1 MSIRSNNQ
9 KKNMKVWY
17 RWISKIVVVY
27 FKERNYVIQTNF
39 SLPFD
44 SAHHRRTLNE
54 RSKCQH
60 PPKKKLLKNR
70 LCGVIICRI
79 RVNNYIWMG
88 NWMWM
93 VFDHCNDTKTQLKQ
107 FSFSIGLNRL
117 PRFVIHANDECF
129 GNSEYCRHNL
139 NGICKPCLIPFSKL
153 DRSQD
158 KLKQWATIKI
168 INNVPYGAV
177 KCQDEVC
184 VTHYL
189 TINSTRAD
197 IKTITNVVSTT

>member
-1 MSIRSNNQ
+1 MKERKIEIPKEICIFLRLFYLFVIVALSGILIRFVFYLRIFDEFLRHRLLFGWILFPELCYSIVRCILNEHQIKQS
-9 KKNMKVWY
+9 KEKHESA
-17 RWISKIVVVY
+17 ISLDLEDRCY
-27 FKERNYVIQTNF
+27 LYKERNYVIQTNF

-44 SAHHRRTLNE
+44 SAHQRHTLNE

-117 PRFVIHANDECF
+117 PRFVIQANDECF
-129 GNSEYCRHNL
+129 GNSEYCRH
-139 NGICKPCLIPFSKL
+139 I
-153 DRSQD
+153 
-158 KLKQWATIKI
+158 
-168 INNVPYGAV
+168 
-177 KCQDEVC
+177 
-184 VTHYL
+184 
-189 TINSTRAD
+189 
-197 IKTITNVVSTT
+197 